1 MKDLITCMGSLMIL
15 MVFVMQFASNQVM
28 ITKFAASD
36 YIVEEYQKNIHENTE
51 SQDDLK
57 KRLSSIFQC
66 DEEEIYINKEGKY
79 CDVSVPVRGIIAC
92 GSLLGIPE
100 DENIAVYRHK
110 FEVLE

>member
-57 KRLSSIFQC
+57 KRLSSFQTNTVMTEKQRL
-66 DEEEIYINKEGKY
+66 DTTTTFLW
-79 CDVSVPVRGIIAC
+79 RT
-92 GSLLGIPE
+92 
-100 DENIAVYRHK
+100 
-110 FEVLE
+110 

>member
-51 SQDDLK
+51 SQDD
-57 KRLSSIFQC
+57 F
-66 DEEEIYINKEGKY
+66 N
-79 CDVSVPVRGIIAC
+79 
-92 GSLLGIPE
+92 
-100 DENIAVYRHK
+100 
-110 FEVLE
+110 